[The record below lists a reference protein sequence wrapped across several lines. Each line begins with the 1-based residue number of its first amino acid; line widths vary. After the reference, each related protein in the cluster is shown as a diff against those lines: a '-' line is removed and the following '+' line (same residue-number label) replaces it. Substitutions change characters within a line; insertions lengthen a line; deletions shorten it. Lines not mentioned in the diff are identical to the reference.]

1 VVDAGFS
8 TVGALF
14 EQSEDTLTRDFGAE
28 NGARLWRLARGIDN
42 EPVSDRL
49 LTKSHGAGKTF
60 PAKPLQ
66 NLAEVAHWLDAFSGE
81 LHVRL
86 ATDRR
91 DNRRI
96 PQNVTVHVG
105 RGTPRKQG
113 EKQKLGVFF
122 SRSCSLRLQDK
133 PLLFEG
139 LAPDS
144 NTVPSEQELGWRKT
158 IACTAMTVVKDSL
171 CSKPPDP
178 LQPLD
183 VVKLAMPVTSL
194 SISCSNFVL
203 IESCTIRKF
212 FGSAPS
218 GVDRFQSSEE
228 VKSSFSLAETRR
240 NENKRPKV
248 GLVSWFNPTPNPLWQ
263 NLNVDPSLLAEA
275 EVDGLKT
282 NQSAKIP
289 VEIRHSSNECVSESV
304 TKRDASTT
312 AQALSTPR
320 TTAAD
325 TGQTCPVCLQIISGD
340 NTALNAHLDMCLN
353 YGALQI
359 ARVHENSAGN
369 AHRVANKLESN
380 ASSSNNNKGKKRA
393 RNKDALRVDTKPAPP
408 IARFFQ
414 K

>member
-1 VVDAGFS
+1 MVDAGFS

-49 LTKSHGAGKTF
+49 LSKSHGAGKTF
-60 PAKPLQ
+60 PANPLQ

-91 DNRRI
+91 DNRRV

-113 EKQKLGVFF
+113 ERQKLGVFF

-133 PLLFEG
+133 PLLFEE

-178 LQPLD
+178 LQPLNA
-183 VVKLAMPVTSL
+183 VKLAMPVTSL

-218 GVDRFQSSEE
+218 GVGRFQSSEE
-228 VKSSFSLAETRR
+228 VKSSLSLAEPRR

-248 GLVSWFNPTPNPLWQ
+248 GLVSWFNPTPIPLWQ
-263 NLNVDPSLLAEA
+263 NLNVDLSLFAEA
-275 EVDGLKT
+275 DGLRK
-282 NQSAKIP
+282 NDPDQSVKIP
-289 VEIRHSSNECVSESV
+289 ADIER
-304 TKRDASTT
+304 TT
-312 AQALSTPR
+312 AQALPTPR
-320 TTAAD
+320 NTAETD
-325 TGQTCPVCLQIISGD
+325 QTCPVCLQIISGD

-359 ARVHENSAGN
+359 ARAHENSAGN
-369 AHRVANKLESN
+369 AHRIANKLESN
-380 ASSSNNNKGKKRA
+380 ASSSNTNKGKKRA
-393 RNKDALRVDTKPAPP
+393 RNKDALRIDTKPPVPP